1 MKIKYNYFII
11 ILFTN
16 SQILFGQSKLDSIP
30 INNVD
35 STLILKE
42 YTSLEEALKNPEL
55 VYRLN
60 LSNKKLMMPY
70 ENWTKFKNLQYLSLK
85 NEHLKVIPSEI
96 AFLRNLKILDLS
108 GNDFQILPKSFS
120 NLTNLE
126 ELFLNDEKY
135 IKIDSAIKTL
145 SLLPNLKILHLENDH
160 LKRLPKN
167 INSLT
172 HLEMLYLNNNDFN
185 SIPTEIKGLK
195 NLRYLDIHD
204 NRITPNSYQNIQNQN
219 FGVKIN
225 F

>member
-11 ILFTN
+11 ILCIY
-16 SQILFGQSKLDSIP
+16 SQIAMGQTKLNSIA

-35 STLILKE
+35 STLITKE

-60 LSNKKLMMPY
+60 LSNKNSMMPN
-70 ENWTKFKNLQYLSLK
+70 ENWAKFKNLQYLSLK
-85 NEHLKVIPSEI
+85 NDHLVVIPNEI
-96 AFLRNLKILDLS
+96 SNLRNLKILDLS
-108 GNDFQILPKSFS
+108 GNDFKILPKSFS

-135 IKIDSAIKTL
+135 FKIDSNMKTL

-172 HLEMLYLNNNDFN
+172 HLEMLYLNKNNFN

-195 NLRYLDIHD
+195 NLKYLDIHD
-204 NRITPNSYQNIQNQN
+204 NRIAPNNFQNQN
-219 FGVKIN
+219 FGIKIN